1 MVLFDRI
8 VHRLLHAKWSY
19 GDKSAYEESHCFD
32 ACRVVDVTNV
42 VAIVYLFFFFFQA
55 EDGIRDKLV
64 TGVQTCALPICRLI
78 TLLDRLGER
87 AGAVEAY
94 EEFTKRLAADLETEP
109 AAETK
114 ALMTAVRGRN
124 LAAPVELP
132 SRAAAGVGDVA
143 GAAPALSP
151 RGLWPAALG
160 AGLLGL
166 PLAGHASGLPSR
178 AAAGVGDVA
187 GAAPALS
194 RRVLWPAAL
203 GAGLV
208 GLLLAVNAGGWRG
221 RVWPRPLPR
230 RALAVLPLENL
241 SGDSLQGWFA
251 DGMTEALITDLGRIT
266 ALRVSSRGAVM
277 QFRRTVRP
285 LRDVVRD
292 LHVDAVIEGG
302 VQRSGDTVRVDLRL
316 IDAASGYQL
325 WAGRLEESVRDR
337 FAIEDSAAR
346 SVAAALSSIANRSRT
361 DSS

>member
-124 LAAPVELP
+124 LAAPVE
-132 SRAAAGVGDVA
+132 
-143 GAAPALSP
+143 
-151 RGLWPAALG
+151 
-160 AGLLGL
+160 
-166 PLAGHASGLPSR
+166 LPSR

-346 SVAAALSSIANRSRT
+346 SVAAALGLSVSPTERRAPRT
-361 DSS
+361 APP